1 MRHSTT
7 HSLAGLPLLIC
18 CFLAICPGLGCWKT
32 CDSPIGGYLFV
43 LPHQVSPVKEVYNVG
58 DTITVTADFS
68 HYVKESRGAE
78 YRLEDFK
85 FGLSFSLI
93 DLLDTNVI
101 TAIYG
106 FSSCEIIIDTFSNL
120 ILGGIGPKGEYS
132 YDNIKYSLL
141 FKFQVLRPGFFALTQ
156 KSLASQGTRGLQRD
170 FEGKCCK
177 SDFVAAFV
185 EVNER
190 AENNYHLLS
199 NDHVT
204 AYTHDWISIK
214 EEFYQNGVFV
224 FLVEE

>member
-18 CFLAICPGLGCWKT
+18 CLLAICPGLGCWKT

-58 DTITVTADFS
+58 DTISVTADFS
-68 HYVKESRGAE
+68 HYVNESRGKSFK
-78 YRLEDFK
+78 LENFK
-85 FGLSFSLI
+85 FGLSFALI
-93 DLLDTNVI
+93 DLLDSNI
-101 TAIYG
+101 NTAIYG
-106 FSSCEIIIDTFSNL
+106 FSFCELLLEEHGNIRRD
-120 ILGGIGPKGEYS
+120 GIGPIGEYTYENS
-132 YDNIKYSLL
+132 RYSME
-141 FKFQVLRPGFFALTQ
+141 FKFRVMRPGFYALTQ
-156 KSLASQGTRGLQRD
+156 HSLASQGTRGLQRD

-214 EEFYQNGVFV
+214 EEFYQNGAFV